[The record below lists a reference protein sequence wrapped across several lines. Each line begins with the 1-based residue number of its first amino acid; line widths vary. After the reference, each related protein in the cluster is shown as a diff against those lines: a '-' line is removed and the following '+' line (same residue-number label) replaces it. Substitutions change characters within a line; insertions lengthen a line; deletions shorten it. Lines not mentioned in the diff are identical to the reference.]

1 MEYVNL
7 GRTGLKV
14 SRLCLGMMTYGD
26 PKWRPWTLGERA
38 ARPFIKR
45 ALDKGINFFDTA
57 DMYSRGVSEIV
68 LGNALKAMAK
78 RDEVVIATKLYNK
91 MSDDP
96 NDRGLSRKHV
106 RASVENSL
114 RRLKTDHIDLYQIHR
129 WDDETPIDETV
140 EALDALVREGKVLY
154 LGASSCFAWQF
165 AKALYTAD
173 ALGCARFACM
183 QPHYNLVYRE
193 EEREMLP
200 LCEEEGIGVIPW
212 SPLARGFLSGSRKRG
227 EKKPSATARA
237 KSDDFANEM
246 YFQGYDF
253 DVLDAVLKV
262 AKARGVKPAQVALAW
277 VLSKPVVTAPIL
289 GASKLAHLDDA
300 LGALEIK
307 LEAEEIA
314 ALEKPYRPHPV
325 LGM

>member
-1 MEYVNL
+1 MDYVNL

-57 DMYSRGVSEIV
+57 DMYSRGASETV

-78 RDEVVIATKLYNK
+78 RHEVVIATKLYNR

-106 RASVENSL
+106 RASIEGSL
-114 RRLKTDHIDLYQIHR
+114 RRLKTDYIDLYQIHR
-129 WDDETPIDETV
+129 WDDETPIDETI
-140 EALDALVREGKVLY
+140 EALDDLVREGKVLY

-165 AKALYTAD
+165 AKALYLAD
-173 ALGCARFACM
+173 AMGRARFVCM
-183 QPHYNLVYRE
+183 QPHYNLAYRE

-200 LCEEEGIGVIPW
+200 LCKEEGIGVIPW
-212 SPLARGFLSGSRKRG
+212 SPLARGFLTGSRKRG
-227 EKKPSATARA
+227 EKRPRATARA
-237 KSDDFANEM
+237 RSDAFADEM
-246 YFQGYDF
+246 YFQPCDF

-262 AKARGVKPAQVALAW
+262 AKARGAKPAQVALAW
-277 VLSKPVVTAPIL
+277 VLSKPVVTAPII
-289 GASKLAHLDDA
+289 GASKLSHLDDA
-300 LGALEIK
+300 LGALSIA
-307 LEAEEIA
+307 LDAAEIA